1 MRSYDHEI
9 PLSSRLIKKGDAFPI
24 AGSIA
29 CSKKDLH
36 PPFVRESFLIL
47 MRTEIA
53 RALGLIVVG
62 LMTSLAACQSGGTA
76 SSRAEIT
83 DPNTAFSQ
91 GGAKLEQRW
100 GRLRSKPSMK
110 FRHLE

>member
-1 MRSYDHEI
+1 LIHN
-9 PLSSRLIKKGDAFPI
+9 RLGWQAYCRIIKKGDAFPI

-47 MRTEIA
+47 MRREIA

-62 LMTSLAACQSGGTA
+62 FMTSLLPRAKAEELP
-76 SSRAEIT
+76 SRRAVGVRH
-83 DPNTAFSQ
+83 DFLA
-91 GGAKLEQRW
+91 
-100 GRLRSKPSMK
+100 RSEHNPL
-110 FRHLE
+110 FR